1 MKVSGLPVKVF
12 AKPGSLAQPRLALTA
27 RLEDRAVLFAVGR
40 KPSKLSV
47 NMSPNA
53 LNFRSSV
60 GRQLTGDPA
69 KMVGGV
75 APDNAERF

>member
-40 KPSKLSV
+40 QTIETL
-47 NMSPNA
+47 
-53 LNFRSSV
+53 REH
-60 GRQLTGDPA
+60 
-69 KMVGGV
+69 V
-75 APDNAERF
+75 AECVELQIKRGATINGTQ